1 MHASKFL
8 EFLFHIFA
16 PNTCSLHFRIQ
27 VSYGFNMLIS
37 LAEQELK
44 TKQRRQVGDSWGVT
58 ARNYEEP
65 TKKITSR
72 KDATNT
78 KQKPI
83 VSSAMIHV
91 KFLGCF
97 FLLVNCPSFSRC
109 LFLSSSSDAMS
120 LHTLSLRLSPVH
132 LNQPFVDQ
140 LSRFVES

>member
-1 MHASKFL
+1 
-8 EFLFHIFA
+8 
-16 PNTCSLHFRIQ
+16 
-27 VSYGFNMLIS
+27 MLIS

-44 TKQRRQVGDSWGVT
+44 TQQPRQVGDSWGVT

-97 FLLVNCPSFSRC
+97 FLLANCPSFSRC

-120 LHTLSLRLSPVH
+120 SHTLSLHLSQLH
-132 LNQPFVDQ
+132 LNQLLWISSVAS
-140 LSRFVES
+140 LSHDSRITLTQGLPIRLSYDDLDPLRR